1 MAEFF
6 PFDVSS
12 IGSYSGSFSGSF
24 FGNGSGIIGISSS
37 NAISAS
43 YALSASFAA
52 NGGVT
57 QLLAG
62 TNISLS
68 PGTGKGQVTINSTGG
83 GSTFPFTGSALIT
96 GSLILTGSLNATGSV
111 FLISSNTNIV
121 SLPAYVSNDFF
132 LVRNTTTSLSINSGV
147 QITSSA
153 NTPLQVLGTTNN
165 NLLQVSQSGV
175 VIYAT
180 SSVTPTGTAP
190 NGALLFTSSSL
201 FIGLD

>member
-1 MAEFF
+1 MANISE
-6 PFDVSS
+6 
-12 IGSYSGSFSGSF
+12 I
-24 FGNGSGIIGISSS
+24 NGYLI
-37 NAISAS
+37 NAESAS
-43 YALSASFAA
+43 YATTASYAM
-52 NGGVT
+52 NGG
-57 QLLAG
+57 
-62 TNISLS
+62 
-68 PGTGKGQVTINSTGG
+68 GG
-83 GSTFPFTGSALIT
+83 AAFPYTGSAVIT
-96 GSLILTGSLNATGSV
+96 GSLGITGSLNTTGSV
-111 FLISSNTNIV
+111 FFIGTNTNIV
-121 SLPAYVSNDFF
+121 STSSYISNDFF